1 MKSVNIAGMDANR
14 LIKWIAIIAVAI
26 IAWKYG
32 MPWMKQQMHG
42 SGTTASSSTSTQS
55 SCTGAAQHASE
66 TWGSGLHRF
75 ANPPYDL
82 AAWSGFRGDVE
93 TQIASAEAECRC
105 SQQSCETART
115 AMSELRGLVS
125 EFDTAIRNGSP
136 PPDNAVQRQE
146 AIDTKIDAAAEL
158 VRAGK

>member
-1 MKSVNIAGMDANR
+1 MDASR
-14 LIKWIAIIAVAI
+14 LIKWIAIIVVAI

-32 MPWMKQQMHG
+32 MPWMKQQMRG
-42 SGTTASSSTSTQS
+42 SGTSSSSTQS

-66 TWGSGLHRF
+66 AWGSGLHRF

-93 TQIASAEAECRC
+93 TQIASAEAACRC

-115 AMSELRGLVS
+115 AMSELRSLGA

>member
-1 MKSVNIAGMDANR
+1 MDASR
-14 LIKWIAIIAVAI
+14 LVKWIAIIVVAI
-26 IAWKYG
+26 LAWKYA
-32 MPWMKQQMHG
+32 MPWAKQQMRG
-42 SGTTASSSTSTQS
+42 SATPPSSTQS

-115 AMSELRGLVS
+115 AMSELRSLVS
-125 EFDTAIRNGSP
+125 EFDTSIRNGSP
-136 PPDNAVQRQE
+136 PPDGAVQRQE
-146 AIDTKIDAAAEL
+146 AIDMKIDAAAEL